1 MKHEVIEHGNRP
13 ALDRV
18 LQIARRID
26 ADGLS
31 VEEKVNTA
39 LTFVVEAAETP
50 ISLGQQRALLAQAV
64 AALGGAGPALSD
76 APDPI
81 RVPTPAR
88 AGAASPQQP
97 RPHAPFD
104 APTRPAAQ
112 PPAQAQRPANG
123 TPRSV
128 PEPKLP
134 ALIQSVN
141 AANTAGSDVSTLVGE
156 MIQALSE
163 LLDFTEMAAL
173 PRADQE
179 SRIHDAIHG
188 ISEQRKMHL
197 NGREVADLVQAVLA
211 DMLGL
216 GPLERLL
223 ADEEVT
229 DIMVNGAAQV
239 YAERRGKLELTGT
252 RFRDNAHVHAVAS
265 RMVAAVGRR
274 IDEAQPMVDA
284 RLKDGSRVN
293 VAIPPLAIDGPTITI
308 RKFPAAPMK
317 LETLVANGS
326 LSEQMAGFLGLAAY
340 LRLNVLVSGGTGSG
354 KTTLMN
360 ALSAF
365 IPATERLVTIEDA
378 AELRFQQPHVVRFET
393 RPPNVE
399 GKGEVTM
406 RTLVRNALRMR
417 PDRIIIGEIRG
428 DEVLDLLQAMN
439 TGHDGSMSTLH
450 ANSPR
455 EAMTRI
461 ESMAALA
468 GFDMA
473 SGVVRR
479 QLADAVQLVIQIS
492 RMRDGTRRI
501 TSISEVAGLE
511 GDVVT
516 LQDLFTFE
524 ADPDSTRAEVRGQFR
539 YSGYRP
545 KFASRA
551 ADYGVGADLD
561 AVLRG

>member
-1 MKHEVIEHGNRP
+1 MKHDVIEFGNRR
-13 ALDRV
+13 ALDKV
-18 LQIARRID
+18 LQIARQID

-31 VEEKVNTA
+31 TEEKVNTA
-39 LTFVVEAAETP
+39 LTFVVEAADTP

-64 AALGGAGPALSD
+64 AALTGDDPAD
-76 APDPI
+76 ATHDTPGQTA
-81 RVPTPAR
+81 PTAPAPPR
-88 AGAASPQQP
+88 AAPVQPAQNPAPP
-97 RPHAPFD
+97 RPRAAAP
-104 APTRPAAQ
+104 AQEEPATD
-112 PPAQAQRPANG
+112 PPAPA
-123 TPRSV
+123 
-128 PEPKLP
+128 PKLP
-134 ALIQSVN
+134 ALMETV
-141 AANTAGSDVSTLVGE
+141 NTATAPGSDMSDMVGE
-156 MIQALSE
+156 MIHALSE
-163 LLDFTEMAAL
+163 VLDFTEMAAL

-179 SRIHDAIHG
+179 SRIHDAIHD

-197 NGREVADLVQAVLA
+197 NGREVADLVHAVLA

-216 GPLERLL
+216 GPLEHLL
-223 ADEEVT
+223 ADDAVT
-229 DIMVNGAAQV
+229 DIMVNGATQV
-239 YAERRGKLELTGT
+239 YAERGGKLELTGT

-317 LETLVANGS
+317 MESLVVNGS

-468 GFDMA
+468 GCDMA

-479 QLADAVQLVIQIS
+479 QLADAVQLVVQIS

-524 ADPDSTRAEVRGQFR
+524 TDPDSTRTEVRGTYR

-551 ADYGVGADLD
+551 ADYGVSADLD

>member
-1 MKHEVIEHGNRP
+1 MKHEVIEHHNRA

-18 LQIARRID
+18 LHIARHID

-39 LTFVVEAAETP
+39 LTFVVEAAGTP
-50 ISLGQQRALLAQAV
+50 IPLSHQRALLAQAV
-64 AALGGAGPALSD
+64 AELGGD
-76 APDPI
+76 APSRTAAATQPTA
-81 RVPTPAR
+81 VPPASAHAPADTPADAEAHAPAPPR
-88 AGAASPQQP
+88 ASDTAP
-97 RPHAPFD
+97 RPA
-104 APTRPAAQ
+104 
-112 PPAQAQRPANG
+112 
-123 TPRSV
+123 

-134 ALIQSVN
+134 ALVESVN
-141 AANTAGSDVSTLVGE
+141 AAAASASDISAMAGE
-156 MIQALSE
+156 MIQALSDV
-163 LLDFTEMAAL
+163 LDFTEVAGL
-173 PRADQE
+173 PRPEQE

-188 ISEQRKMHL
+188 LSEQRKMHL

-223 ADEEVT
+223 ADETVT
-229 DIMVNGAAQV
+229 DIMVNGPDRV
-239 YAERRGKLELTGT
+239 YAERRGKLELTAT

-308 RKFPAAPMK
+308 RKFPADPMK
-317 LETLVANGS
+317 METLVANGS

-524 ADPDSTRAEVRGQFR
+524 TDPDSTRNEVRGTYR

-545 KFASRA
+545 KFAGRA
-551 ADYGVGADLD
+551 ADYGVSADLD

>member
-1 MKHEVIEHGNRP
+1 MK
-13 ALDRV
+13 
-18 LQIARRID
+18 
-26 ADGLS
+26 
-31 VEEKVNTA
+31 
-39 LTFVVEAAETP
+39 
-50 ISLGQQRALLAQAV
+50 
-64 AALGGAGPALSD
+64 
-76 APDPI
+76 
-81 RVPTPAR
+81 
-88 AGAASPQQP
+88 
-97 RPHAPFD
+97 
-104 APTRPAAQ
+104 
-112 PPAQAQRPANG
+112 
-123 TPRSV
+123 
-128 PEPKLP
+128 
-134 ALIQSVN
+134 
-141 AANTAGSDVSTLVGE
+141 
-156 MIQALSE
+156 M
-163 LLDFTEMAAL
+163 
-173 PRADQE
+173 
-179 SRIHDAIHG
+179 
-188 ISEQRKMHL
+188 
-197 NGREVADLVQAVLA
+197 
-211 DMLGL
+211 
-216 GPLERLL
+216 
-223 ADEEVT
+223 
-229 DIMVNGAAQV
+229 
-239 YAERRGKLELTGT
+239 
-252 RFRDNAHVHAVAS
+252 
-265 RMVAAVGRR
+265 
-274 IDEAQPMVDA
+274 
-284 RLKDGSRVN
+284 
-293 VAIPPLAIDGPTITI
+293 
-308 RKFPAAPMK
+308 
-317 LETLVANGS
+317 ETLVANGS
-326 LSEQMAGFLGLAAY
+326 LSEQMAGFLGLAAH

-479 QLADAVQLVIQIS
+479 QLADAVHLVVQIS

-524 ADPDSTRAEVRGQFR
+524 TDPDSTRTEVRGTYR

-545 KFASRA
+545 KFAGRA
-551 ADYGVGADLD
+551 ADYGVSADLD

>member
-1 MKHEVIEHGNRP
+1 MKHEVIEHHNRE

-18 LQIARRID
+18 LHIARQID

-39 LTFVVEAAETP
+39 LTFVVEASEAP
-50 ISLGQQRALLAQAV
+50 IPLGQQRALLAQAV
-64 AALGGAGPALSD
+64 AALGDNATAATAAPLSPPA
-76 APDPI
+76 APQSPA
-81 RVPTPAR
+81 RSPAPKPTPAP
-88 AGAASPQQP
+88 ASETTA
-97 RPHAPFD
+97 R
-104 APTRPAAQ
+104 TRTA
-112 PPAQAQRPANG
+112 
-123 TPRSV
+123 

-134 ALIQSVN
+134 ALIEAVN
-141 AANTAGSDVSTLVGE
+141 AAGTSDSDISAMAGE

-163 LLDFTEMAAL
+163 VLDFTEMSGL
-173 PRADQE
+173 PRAEQE
-179 SRIHDAIHG
+179 SRIHDAIHAL
-188 ISEQRKMHL
+188 SEKRKMHL
-197 NGREVADLVQAVLA
+197 NGREVADLVKAVLA

-223 ADEEVT
+223 ADETVT
-229 DIMVNGAAQV
+229 DIMVNGPKRV
-239 YAERRGKLELTGT
+239 YAERGGKLELTGV
-252 RFRDNAHVHAVAS
+252 RFRDDAHVHAVAS

-326 LSEQMAGFLGLAAY
+326 LSEQMARFLGLAAY

-524 ADPDSTRAEVRGQFR
+524 TDPDSTRTEVRGTYR

-545 KFASRA
+545 KFARRA
-551 ADYGVGADLD
+551 ADYGVSEDLD
-561 AVLRG
+561 AVLGG

>member
-1 MKHEVIEHGNRP
+1 MKHEVIEHHNRA

-18 LQIARRID
+18 LHIARHID
-26 ADGLS
+26 ANGLS

-39 LTFVVEAAETP
+39 LTFVVEAAGTP
-50 ISLGQQRALLAQAV
+50 IPLSHQRALLAQAV
-64 AALGGAGPALSD
+64 AELGGD
-76 APDPI
+76 APSRTAPATQPTA
-81 RVPTPAR
+81 VPRASAHAPADTPANAEAHAPAPPR
-88 AGAASPQQP
+88 ASDTAP
-97 RPHAPFD
+97 RPA
-104 APTRPAAQ
+104 
-112 PPAQAQRPANG
+112 
-123 TPRSV
+123 

-134 ALIQSVN
+134 ALVESVN
-141 AANTAGSDVSTLVGE
+141 AAAASASDISAMAGE
-156 MIQALSE
+156 MIQALSDV
-163 LLDFTEMAAL
+163 LDFTEVAGL
-173 PRADQE
+173 PRPEQE

-188 ISEQRKMHL
+188 LSEQRKMHL

-223 ADEEVT
+223 ADETVT
-229 DIMVNGAAQV
+229 DIMVNGPDRV
-239 YAERRGKLELTGT
+239 YAERRGKLELTAT

-308 RKFPAAPMK
+308 RKFPADPMK
-317 LETLVANGS
+317 METLVANGS

-524 ADPDSTRAEVRGQFR
+524 TAPDSTRNEVRGTYR

-545 KFASRA
+545 KFAGRA
-551 ADYGVGADLD
+551 ADYGVSADLD

>member
-1 MKHEVIEHGNRP
+1 MKHEVIEHHNRE

-18 LQIARRID
+18 LHIARQID

-39 LTFVVEAAETP
+39 LTFVVEASEAP

-64 AALGGAGPALSD
+64 AALGDNATAATAAPLAPPA
-76 APDPI
+76 APQS
-81 RVPTPAR
+81 PAR
-88 AGAASPQQP
+88 SP
-97 RPHAPFD
+97 A
-104 APTRPAAQ
+104 
-112 PPAQAQRPANG
+112 
-123 TPRSV
+123 
-128 PEPKLP
+128 PKLP
-134 ALIQSVN
+134 ALIEAVN
-141 AANTAGSDVSTLVGE
+141 AAATSDSDISAMAGE

-163 LLDFTEMAAL
+163 VLDFTEMSGL
-173 PRADQE
+173 PRAEQE
-179 SRIHDAIHG
+179 SRIHDAIHAL
-188 ISEQRKMHL
+188 SEKRKMHL
-197 NGREVADLVQAVLA
+197 NGREVADLVKAVLA

-223 ADEEVT
+223 ADETVT
-229 DIMVNGAAQV
+229 DIMVNGPKRV
-239 YAERRGKLELTGT
+239 YAERGGKLELTGV
-252 RFRDNAHVHAVAS
+252 RFRDDAHVHAVAS

-317 LETLVANGS
+317 LETLVSNGS
-326 LSEQMAGFLGLAAY
+326 LSEQMARFLGLAAY

-524 ADPDSTRAEVRGQFR
+524 TDPDSTRTEVRGHFR

-545 KFASRA
+545 KFARRA
-551 ADYGVGADLD
+551 ADYGVSEDLD
-561 AVLRG
+561 AVLGG

>member
-1 MKHEVIEHGNRP
+1 MKHEVIEHHNRA

-18 LQIARRID
+18 LHIARHID
-26 ADGLS
+26 ANGLS

-39 LTFVVEAAETP
+39 LTFVVEAAGTP
-50 ISLGQQRALLAQAV
+50 IPLSHQRALLAQAV
-64 AALGGAGPALSD
+64 AELGGD
-76 APDPI
+76 APSRTAPATQPTA
-81 RVPTPAR
+81 VPRASAHAPADTPANAEAHAPAPPR
-88 AGAASPQQP
+88 ASDTAP
-97 RPHAPFD
+97 RPA
-104 APTRPAAQ
+104 
-112 PPAQAQRPANG
+112 
-123 TPRSV
+123 

-134 ALIQSVN
+134 ALVESVN
-141 AANTAGSDVSTLVGE
+141 AAAASASDISAMAGE
-156 MIQALSE
+156 MIQALSDV
-163 LLDFTEMAAL
+163 LDFTEVAGL
-173 PRADQE
+173 PRPEQE

-188 ISEQRKMHL
+188 LSEQRKMHL

-223 ADEEVT
+223 ADETVT
-229 DIMVNGAAQV
+229 DIMVNGPDRV
-239 YAERRGKLELTGT
+239 YAERRGKLELTAT

-308 RKFPAAPMK
+308 RKFPADPMK
-317 LETLVANGS
+317 METLVANGS

-511 GDVVT
+511 RDVVT

-524 ADPDSTRAEVRGQFR
+524 TDPDSTRNEVRGIYR

-545 KFASRA
+545 KFAGRA
-551 ADYGVGADLD
+551 ADYGVSADLD

>member
-1 MKHEVIEHGNRP
+1 MKHEVIEHRNRE

-18 LQIARRID
+18 LHIARRID

-31 VEEKVNTA
+31 ISEKVNTA
-39 LTFVVEAAETP
+39 LTFVVEAADTP
-50 ISLGQQRALLAQAV
+50 IPLSEQRALLARAV
-64 AALGGAGPALSD
+64 AELGGD
-76 APDPI
+76 AP
-81 RVPTPAR
+81 VPATPAPER
-88 AGAASPQQP
+88 PTA
-97 RPHAPFD
+97 PHAPAKAQTPASVQTPPSAD
-104 APTRPAAQ
+104 PAPRA
-112 PPAQAQRPANG
+112 
-123 TPRSV
+123 RSA

-134 ALIQSVN
+134 ALVESVS
-141 AANTAGSDVSTLVGE
+141 AGSASGSDISALAGE
-156 MIQALSE
+156 MIQALSDV
-163 LLDFTEMAAL
+163 LDFTEVAGL
-173 PRADQE
+173 PRSEQE
-179 SRIHDAIHG
+179 SRIQDAIHG

-223 ADEEVT
+223 ADETVT
-229 DIMVNGAAQV
+229 DIMVNGPDRV
-239 YAERRGKLELTGT
+239 YAERRGRLELTAI

-326 LSEQMAGFLGLAAY
+326 LSEQMAGFLGLAAH
-340 LRLNVLVSGGTGSG
+340 LRLNILVSGGTGSG

-524 ADPDSTRAEVRGQFR
+524 TDPDSTRNEVRGSYR

-545 KFASRA
+545 NFARRA
-551 ADYGVGADLD
+551 ADYGVSEDLD
-561 AVLRG
+561 AVLGG

>member
-1 MKHEVIEHGNRP
+1 MKHEVIEIRNRP
-13 ALDRV
+13 ALEQV
-18 LQIARRID
+18 MQIARRID

-31 VEEKVNTA
+31 TEEKVNTA
-39 LTFVVEAAETP
+39 LTFVVEAADPP
-50 ISLGQQRALLAQAV
+50 ISLGQQRALLTQAI
-64 AALGGAGPALSD
+64 AALGGVAPTATAHRAAPPA
-76 APDPI
+76 APADNQRKRRFAPL
-81 RVPTPAR
+81 RFAQGAPAAPTSPR
-88 AGAASPQQP
+88 PASPSAEP
-97 RPHAPFD
+97 R
-104 APTRPAAQ
+104 
-112 PPAQAQRPANG
+112 
-123 TPRSV
+123 
-128 PEPKLP
+128 LP
-134 ALIQSVN
+134 ALI
-141 AANTAGSDVSTLVGE
+141 AAAPPAAKPASDISGMVGE
-156 MIQALSE
+156 MIRSLSE
-163 LLDFTEMAAL
+163 ELDFTEMSGL
-173 PRADQE
+173 PHDQQE
-179 SRIHDAIHG
+179 SRIHDAIHRL
-188 ISEQRKMHL
+188 SEQRKMHL
-197 NGREVADLVQAVLA
+197 NGREVSDLVQAVLA

-223 ADEEVT
+223 ADDTVT
-229 DIMVNGAAQV
+229 DIMVNGPERI
-239 YAERRGKLELTGT
+239 YAERGGKLELTGV

-308 RKFPAAPMK
+308 RKFPSAPMK
-317 LETLVANGS
+317 LESLVRGGS

-340 LRLNVLVSGGTGSG
+340 LRLNILVSGGTGSG

-479 QLADAVQLVIQIS
+479 QLADAVHLVIQIS

-516 LQDLFTFE
+516 LQDLFTFDT
-524 ADPDSTRAEVRGQFR
+524 DPDSTKSELHGQFR

-545 KFASRA
+545 RFARRA
-551 ADYGVGADLD
+551 ADYGVSDELD
-561 AVLRG
+561 AVLGR

>member
-1 MKHEVIEHGNRP
+1 MKHEVIEHHNRA

-18 LQIARRID
+18 LHIARHID

-39 LTFVVEAAETP
+39 LTFVVEAAGTP
-50 ISLGQQRALLAQAV
+50 IPLSHQRALLAQAV
-64 AALGGAGPALSD
+64 AELGGDAHSRNAPATQPTAVPRAAAH
-76 APDPI
+76 APAD
-81 RVPTPAR
+81 TPANAEAHAPAPPR
-88 AGAASPQQP
+88 ASDTAP
-97 RPHAPFD
+97 RPA
-104 APTRPAAQ
+104 
-112 PPAQAQRPANG
+112 
-123 TPRSV
+123 

-134 ALIQSVN
+134 ALVESVN
-141 AANTAGSDVSTLVGE
+141 AAAASASDISAMAGE
-156 MIQALSE
+156 MIQALSDV
-163 LLDFTEMAAL
+163 LDFTEVAGL
-173 PRADQE
+173 PRPEQE

-188 ISEQRKMHL
+188 LSEQRKMHL
-197 NGREVADLVQAVLA
+197 NGREVADLVQSVLA

-223 ADEEVT
+223 ADETVT
-229 DIMVNGAAQV
+229 DIMVNGPDRV
-239 YAERRGKLELTGT
+239 YAERRGKLELTAT

-284 RLKDGSRVN
+284 RLNDGSRVN

-308 RKFPAAPMK
+308 RKFPADPMK
-317 LETLVANGS
+317 METLVANGS

-524 ADPDSTRAEVRGQFR
+524 TAPDSTRNEVRGTYR

-545 KFASRA
+545 KFAGRA
-551 ADYGVGADLD
+551 ADYGVSADLD

>member
-1 MKHEVIEHGNRP
+1 MKHEVIEHHNRA

-18 LQIARRID
+18 LQIARQID

-50 ISLGQQRALLAQAV
+50 IPLSQQRALLAQAV
-64 AALGGAGPALSD
+64 AELGGDADSHTAPATQAPAHD
-76 APDPI
+76 APADP
-81 RVPTPAR
+81 PADADTQAPAPPR
-88 AGAASPQQP
+88 ASDTAP
-97 RPHAPFD
+97 RPA
-104 APTRPAAQ
+104 
-112 PPAQAQRPANG
+112 
-123 TPRSV
+123 

-134 ALIQSVN
+134 ALVESVN
-141 AANTAGSDVSTLVGE
+141 AGTASGSDISAMAGE
-156 MIQALSE
+156 MIQALSDV
-163 LLDFTEMAAL
+163 LDFTEMAGL
-173 PRADQE
+173 PRAEQE

-188 ISEQRKMHL
+188 LSEKRKMHL

-223 ADEEVT
+223 ADETVT
-229 DIMVNGAAQV
+229 DIMVNGPDRV
-239 YAERRGKLELTGT
+239 YAERRGKLELTAT

-308 RKFPAAPMK
+308 RKFPADPMK
-317 LETLVANGS
+317 METLVANGS
-326 LSEQMAGFLGLAAY
+326 LSEQMAGFLGLAAH

-524 ADPDSTRAEVRGQFR
+524 TDPDSTRTQVRGTYR

-545 KFASRA
+545 KFAGRA
-551 ADYGVGADLD
+551 ADYGVSADLD

>member
-1 MKHEVIEHGNRP
+1 MKDHVIDFSERRTL
-13 ALDRV
+13 AQVLD
-18 LQIARRID
+18 IARRID

-31 VEEKVNTA
+31 PEERANTA
-39 LTFVVEAAETP
+39 LTFVVEAADSPIPLVRQRSLLTQATAVLAADEPVPSHTDQDAPADSFAPVTQPHEGPVTTGPDSATP
-50 ISLGQQRALLAQAV
+50 MRQVSRDPAPQPAPEQPAAPAV
-64 AALGGAGPALSD
+64 APGSD
-76 APDPI
+76 MMSMATDM
-81 RVPTPAR
+81 
-88 AGAASPQQP
+88 
-97 RPHAPFD
+97 
-104 APTRPAAQ
+104 
-112 PPAQAQRPANG
+112 
-123 TPRSV
+123 
-128 PEPKLP
+128 
-134 ALIQSVN
+134 IQS
-141 AANTAGSDVSTLVGE
+141 
-156 MIQALSE
+156 LSE
-163 LLDFTEMAAL
+163 VLDFTEMAHL
-173 PRADQE
+173 PRGEQE
-179 SRIHDAIHG
+179 TRIHDAIHSL
-188 ISEQRKMHL
+188 SEERKMHL
-197 NGREVADLVQAVLA
+197 NGREVADLVQVVLA

-216 GPLERLL
+216 GPLESLL
-223 ADEEVT
+223 ADDEVS
-229 DIMVNGAAQV
+229 DIMVNGATQV
-239 YAERRGKLELTGT
+239 YAERGGKLELTPV
-252 RFRDNAHVHAVAS
+252 RFRNNAHVLSVAS

-293 VAIPPLAIDGPTITI
+293 VTVPPLAIDGPTITI
-308 RKFPAAPMK
+308 RKFPAAPIK
-317 LETLVANGS
+317 LESLVQGGS

-340 LRLNVLVSGGTGSG
+340 LRLNVLISGGTGSG

-360 ALSAF
+360 ALSQF
-365 IPATERLVTIEDA
+365 FPAGERLVTIEDA

-399 GKGEVTM
+399 GTGEVTM

-455 EAMTRI
+455 EALTRI

-473 SGVVRR
+473 SSVVRR
-479 QLADAVQLVIQIS
+479 QLADAVHLVIQVS

-501 TSISEVAGLE
+501 TSISEIAGLE

-524 ADPDSTRAEVRGQFR
+524 TDGESTRTEVRGTYR

-545 KFASRA
+545 KFARRA
-551 ADYGVGADLD
+551 ANYGVTAELD
-561 AVLRG
+561 AVLKG